1 MRLSVRLV
9 LAFVT
14 VATVAVGTAALIVG
28 LTTTSRFEKFA
39 TDVRHHEAVHTAE
52 RLAAAYEQTGN
63 LRQAAHQVFPRG
75 SSRGLPVA
83 LVDIAGNLVWSTD
96 GLESR
101 VPDDWQITPLVSA
114 GKQIGQLHMPRA
126 LEQGRESGH
135 GADSRADLE
144 QAFVNETIRS
154 LLIGLGIALV
164 VALVMGVLLA
174 AGITRPL
181 GRLTTAAR
189 GVAAGDLGARSRL
202 AGGDELA
209 TVGAAFDD
217 MAASLQAQEA
227 VRRNLFADIAHELR
241 TPVTVIEGNLVA
253 MLDGVYSR
261 SDETLQLTLD
271 RAEGLH
277 RLVEDIRDLSLAEV
291 GKLDLSIEPVPL
303 ARALETV
310 ASAMRGQALGTGLTL
325 EVEPS
330 PGATMADE
338 SRLAQVLT
346 NLLDNALRH
355 TPPGGSITI
364 RSGAVDATTAWIEVS
379 DTGEGIAPQD
389 LPHIFDRFYRG
400 TDASGRKTRGSGL
413 GLAIARALIMAMDGR
428 LTAESTPSQGSTF
441 RIYLPAAD
449 EIRSVG

>member
-1 MRLSVRLV
+1 
-9 LAFVT
+9 
-14 VATVAVGTAALIVG
+14 
-28 LTTTSRFEKFA
+28 
-39 TDVRHHEAVHTAE
+39 
-52 RLAAAYEQTGN
+52 
-63 LRQAAHQVFPRG
+63 
-75 SSRGLPVA
+75 
-83 LVDIAGNLVWSTD
+83 
-96 GLESR
+96 
-101 VPDDWQITPLVSA
+101 
-114 GKQIGQLHMPRA
+114 
-126 LEQGRESGH
+126 
-135 GADSRADLE
+135 
-144 QAFVNETIRS
+144 
-154 LLIGLGIALV
+154 
-164 VALVMGVLLA
+164 MGVLLA

-181 GRLTTAAR
+181 KPSDSRR
-189 GVAAGDLGARSRL
+189 PVAWPRATWGPASGLRKRA
-202 AGGDELA
+202 ELA
-209 TVGAAFDD
+209 TVVAAFDD
-217 MAASLQAQEA
+217 MAASLQAQH
-227 VRRNLFADIAHELR
+227 VRSAAACSPTLPIELR

-261 SDETLQLTLD
+261 SDETLQLTLN

-291 GKLDLSIEPVPL
+291 GKLDLSIEPIPL

-310 ASAMRGQALGTGLTL
+310 ASAVRGQALGTGLTL

-330 PGATMADE
+330 PGATLADE
-338 SRLAQVLT
+338 SRLAQALT

-379 DTGEGIAPQD
+379 DSGEGIAPRD

>member
-1 MRLSVRLV
+1 MRLSLRLV
-9 LAFVT
+9 LAFVI

-52 RLAAAYEQTGN
+52 RLAAAYEHTGN

-83 LVDIAGNLVWSTD
+83 VVDIAGNLVWSTD
-96 GLESR
+96 GPESR

-154 LLIGLGIALV
+154 LLIGLGIGLV

-181 GRLTTAAR
+181 GRLTAAAR
-189 GVAAGDLGARSRL
+189 GVAAGDLGARSGL
-202 AGGDELA
+202 AGRDELA

-310 ASAMRGQALGTGLTL
+310 ASAMRGQALSTGLTL

-338 SRLAQVLT
+338 SRLAQVLA

-364 RSGAVDATTAWIEVS
+364 RSGDVDATTAWIEVA

-413 GLAIARALIMAMDGR
+413 GLAIARAFIMAMDGR

-449 EIRSVG
+449 